1 MPSTIIKKRAFSEK
15 GIVLTSEDVQEQGN
29 GLVTASLNFVVDADK
44 ANSFT
49 FTLDDPPPIYPRAIE
64 RSRLQAQ
71 ALFMKDR
78 SVRYENG
85 FVYVQAQYAG
95 ALNVQARDRFI
106 TNEFETISVNL
117 RIQSGS
123 RYVLTTDGFV
133 LVFDNYVISYRRKI
147 ITYEIA
153 TLDGLIVSRIPTPDP
168 ENLIVSATYA
178 LRQFGDPGSGQ
189 RIFFP
194 PLDAKKLLI
203 DNADLITTVE
213 ENTSFITPTVKV
225 YKISFVPE
233 ASINQ

>member
-1 MPSTIIKKRAFSEK
+1 MPSTVIKNRAFLEK
-15 GIVLTSEDVQEQGN
+15 GIVLTSEDAQEQGN

-44 ANSFT
+44 ARNFS

-64 RSRLQAQ
+64 RGRLQASS
-71 ALFMKDR
+71 LFMTDR
-78 SVRYENG
+78 STRYENG

-123 RYVLTTDGFV
+123 IFSETTNNFV
-133 LVFDNYVISYRRKI
+133 PVFDNYVISYRRKI

-178 LRQFGDPGSGQ
+178 LRQFSDPGFGQ
-189 RIFFP
+189 RTFFP
-194 PLDAKKLLI
+194 PLDARKLLI
-203 DNADLITTVE
+203 ANADLITTVE
-213 ENTSFITPTVKV
+213 ENTSFVTPTVKV

-233 ASINQ
+233 ALINQ